1 MKEKELIT
9 FYKIFANLYGAILDK
24 DAFEIITQYFP
35 DFSYEDF
42 ISSLKKASKKHDRT
56 YSVRKWDKDSYVIRS
71 NINNK
76 ETRQLFFWQAK
87 KPFFTCPNFE
97 DFKKYVFYLNI
108 NKHTDPILKKI
119 SKLCVKY
126 FDYYNGDFANSLA
139 FAVAEDTQIM
149 VLRHVTPLDA
159 IRGLIIDNGIN
170 LSDSDQEEYLNLYNE
185 LRANTRTWEDRGH
198 TADEIEDLYYNPQKY
213 REFVSSIQGLQL
225 ANL

>member
-35 DFSYEDF
+35 DFIYEDF

-97 DFKKYVFYLNI
+97 DFKKYVFYMNI

-119 SKLCVKY
+119 SKLPIFEATALKY
-126 FDYYNGDFANSLA
+126 DIDVIVDKLRIAGELVNIDYNGLKICYMNEF
-139 FAVAEDTQIM
+139 
-149 VLRHVTPLDA
+149 
-159 IRGLIIDNGIN
+159 
-170 LSDSDQEEYLNLYNE
+170 LSKDIF
-185 LRANTRTWEDRGH
+185 
-198 TADEIEDLYYNPQKY
+198 IEFK
-213 REFVSSIQGLQL
+213 
-225 ANL
+225 